1 MLFQKYQKCIKFN
14 KIILLLLIN
23 WTHFF
28 LTCDDFMLCTFGTVY
43 SLLKSWSFLQ
53 EALEESEKDYSFY
66 MYLIIIDAIERI
78 PYQYKI
84 EISID

>member
-1 MLFQKYQKCIKFN
+1 MYANSKIPNMYQIS

-28 LTCDDFMLCTFGTVY
+28 LTCENFMLCAFGTVH
-43 SLLKSWSFLQ
+43 SLLVSWSFLQ

-66 MYLIIIDAIERI
+66 LIIIDAIERI
-78 PYQYKI
+78 P
-84 EISID
+84 